1 MDIHLIW
8 VGVIIGLAI
17 SIPLG
22 PLGIL
27 CVQRTVNTNWKSGIF
42 SGIGVAA
49 ADTMYSIIAGFG
61 LSFIINLI
69 RTYEFY
75 FKLVGLV
82 ALISL
87 GIYIFRSNH
96 PMQIQENK
104 KYSSSHFHD
113 FLTTFFFTFSN
124 PLSVLVFVA
133 IFASYG
139 IAFQFSHLLD
149 ALLTITGIFVGCSF
163 WWISLTGLAAIFRHK
178 VNINSLY
185 LVNRI
190 IGLGVIVV
198 AIALFIYL
206 QIKGM

>member
-1 MDIHLIW
+1 MDINLIW
-8 VGVIIGLAI
+8 VGIIIGLAI

-27 CVQRTVNTNWKSGIF
+27 CVQRTVNNTWKSGIF
-42 SGIGVAA
+42 SGFGVAA
-49 ADTMYSIIAGFG
+49 ADTVYSIIAGFG
-61 LSFIINLI
+61 LSVIINLI
-69 RTYEFY
+69 RTYELY

-82 ALISL
+82 TLICL

-96 PMQIQENK
+96 PKQIQENK
-104 KYSSSHFHD
+104 EYSASQFHD
-113 FLTTFFFTFSN
+113 FLTTFLFTLSN

-133 IFASYG
+133 IFTSYS
-139 IAFQFSHLLD
+139 IAFQFSHPFE
-149 ALLTITGIFVGCSF
+149 ALLTITGIFVGCSL
-163 WWISLTGLAAIFRHK
+163 WWTSLTGFAAIFRHK
-178 VNINSLY
+178 FNINVLY

-190 IGLGVIVV
+190 VGLGVIVV